1 MQYRVEISHTTG
13 KIIEEKGFA
22 ELGEARQYFEEVVQ
36 TTLYRRV
43 LVTLMHCPGP
53 GEEYMLDVY
62 FVEGVSLNPLYPP
75 PIPAMALQ
83 PAASQ
88 KPDQP

>member
-13 KIIEEKGFA
+13 KIIEEKGFT
-22 ELGEARQYFEEVVQ
+22 ELGEAQMYFEEIVQ
-36 TTLYRRV
+36 TTPYKRV

-53 GEEYMLDVY
+53 GEEYMLDVD

-75 PIPAMALQ
+75 PIPAMTLQ
-83 PAASQ
+83 PAADKKS
-88 KPDQP
+88 DQP